1 MFFVFLI
8 LFTYLLNFTILFQGQ
23 SLILLVAFWILCI
36 LVKNAHTKMET
47 STFQVENLEWVETMQ
62 FLVLLKSWYLFSIR
76 LINVKFYNFYKF
88 VNLLRHELNEIME
101 EFFSILHK
109 LYMRQ
114 IQLNSL
120 WNLERLLYKK
130 NNLKIRS
137 FDLRYLLNI
146 QA

>member
-1 MFFVFLI
+1 MFFLLLV
-8 LFTYLLNFTILFQGQ
+8 LFVYLLNITILFQGQ

-36 LVKNAHTKMET
+36 LVKKAHTSMEST
-47 STFQVENLEWVETMQ
+47 TFQVEVLEWVETMQ
-62 FLVLLKSWYLFSIR
+62 FLVLLKAWYLFSIR
-76 LINVKFYNFYKF
+76 LVNIKFYNFYKF
-88 VNLLRHELNEIME
+88 VHLLRHELNEIME

-114 IQLNSL
+114 IQWNAL